1 MEKYESFCRT
11 FYVSHFLPI
20 AYYENGR
27 ELYVAGFPEDIPT
40 YGSVLRILL
49 ATPQSPAVYM
59 MPDMGLYGLVQ
70 SNDRNGCFV
79 LGPTYSSAI
88 SPEIVRTYMS
98 KNAIRRDR
106 QNDITQFL
114 CSIPHFSYNRFI
126 YLLLHLHLVLNGEEL
141 SITEHFG
148 ISDTDMEKEIASRHI
163 RASYATRD
171 AGKQHGTYFIEKQL
185 LEYVRQGNPE
195 LTRQFLLDVAGKQ
208 QLTEGTLADT
218 PLRQAKNIFIGTVTM
233 IGKDGAIPGGMDIEQ
248 AYQLIDTY
256 IQECERLQSLD
267 AIKSLQYN
275 MVIDFTSRVQQA
287 KLPDGVS
294 DEIFACIQYI
304 SAHLIDQITVQD
316 VAASIGKS
324 RAYLTAKFKQETG
337 RTIGEYITDCRMREA
352 KTLLKYTGMSLAEIS
367 SYLHFSS
374 QPYFQN
380 VFRKYYGITPTKYRQ
395 NHKKVD
401 DAYRLQKTP

>member
-1 MEKYESFCRT
+1 MDKYEGFCRT

-20 AYYENGR
+20 AYCENGK
-27 ELYVAGFPEDIPT
+27 ELYVAGFPKDIPT
-40 YGSVLRILL
+40 YDSVLRILL
-49 ATPQSPAVYM
+49 SLPQNPAVYM
-59 MPDMGLYGLVQ
+59 MPDMGLYGIVRL
-70 SNDRNGCFV
+70 NDGNGCFV
-79 LGPTYSSAI
+79 LGPTYSSSI
-88 SPEIVRTYMS
+88 SPEIVQTYMS
-98 KNAIRRDR
+98 KNIIRRDR

-126 YLLLHLHLVLNGEEL
+126 YLLLHLHLVLNKEEL
-141 SITEHFG
+141 SVTEHFG
-148 ISDTDMEKEIASRHI
+148 ASAADIEEEIAARHI
-163 RASYATRD
+163 KAFYASRD

-195 LTRQFLLDVAGKQ
+195 LTRQFLLDTAGKQ

-233 IGKDGAIPGGMDIEQ
+233 IGKGGAIPGGMDIEQ
-248 AYQLIDTY
+248 TYQLIDTY
-256 IQECERLQSLD
+256 IQECERLQSVD

-294 DEIFACIQYI
+294 NEIFTCIQYI
-304 SAHLIDQITVQD
+304 GAHLIEQISVQD
-316 VAASIGKS
+316 IADFIGKS
-324 RAYLTAKFKQETG
+324 RAYLAAKFKRETG
-337 RTIGEYITDCRMREA
+337 RTVGEYITDCRMQEA

-380 VFRKYYGITPTKYRQ
+380 VFRKYYGITPATYRQ
-395 NHKKVD
+395 NHKKH
-401 DAYRLQKTP
+401 L

>member
-1 MEKYESFCRT
+1 METYESFCRT

-20 AYYENGR
+20 AYYENDR
-27 ELYVAGFPEDIPT
+27 ELYVAGFPADIPT
-40 YGSVLRILL
+40 YESVLRILL
-49 ATPQSPAVYM
+49 SAPQNPAVYM
-59 MPDMGLYGLVQ
+59 MPDMGLYGLVRL
-70 SNDRNGCFV
+70 NDKNGCFV

-88 SPEIVRTYMS
+88 SPEIIQAYMS
-98 KNAIRRDR
+98 KNAIRRSR
-106 QNDITQFL
+106 RNDITQFL

-148 ISDTDMEKEIASRHI
+148 ISDADMEQEIASRHI
-163 RASYATRD
+163 KASYATRD

-185 LEYVRQGNPE
+185 LEYVQQGNPE
-195 LTRQFLLDVAGKQ
+195 LTRQFLLDIAGKQ

-218 PLRQAKNIFIGTVTM
+218 PLRQAKNIFIGTVTL

-304 SAHLIDQITVQD
+304 GAHLIDQITVQD

-337 RTIGEYITDCRMREA
+337 RTIIEYITDCRMLEA

-367 SYLHFSS
+367 NYLHFSS

-380 VFRKYYGITPTKYRQ
+380 VFRKYYGITPAKYRQ
-395 NHKKVD
+395 NHKKTD
-401 DAYRLQKTP
+401 NLPHSH